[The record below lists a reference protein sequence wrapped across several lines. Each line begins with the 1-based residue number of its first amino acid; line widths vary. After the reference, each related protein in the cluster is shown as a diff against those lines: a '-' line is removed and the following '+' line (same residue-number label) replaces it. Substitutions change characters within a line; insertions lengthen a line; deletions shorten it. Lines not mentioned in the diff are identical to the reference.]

1 MHPTALPPSSQQ
13 PPSPLQ
19 TLDHIVQLLSHLLPL
34 SLSVKSFTGRWQIL
48 RTKLASLK
56 SSISEISGSPH
67 WSENPLLP
75 TLFPNLLSTL
85 QRIQSLCEQC
95 TDPSYNVGKLLM
107 QSDLDM
113 ATGWLSKQIQDI
125 DLLLR
130 SGVLRQSNAI
140 VLSQPGPGSSKE
152 DLGFFI
158 RDLFTRLQIGG
169 VEFKKKAM
177 ESLLQLLEEDEKAV
191 TFVAKEG
198 NVGYL
203 IHLLELNAHP
213 LLREQAV
220 TAVSVLAAANDQS
233 RKCVFEEGGLGPL
246 LRIIESGSMGL
257 KEQAVM
263 AVESITTDPDNAW
276 AISAYGGVSI
286 LIEVCR
292 SGSLAAQSHAVGAIK
307 NVATV
312 EDIRIAL
319 GEEGAVPVLVQ
330 LLVSG
335 TAAAREKAANC
346 IAILASSGEYFRALI
361 LQEKGLQRLLQ
372 LLHDSSSSSNS
383 DTLEHVL
390 RAILALSTSDSTARI
405 LSASTPFIIQIA
417 ELIKHGNILLQ
428 QISASLLANLS
439 ISDGNKRAIA
449 GCIGSLL
456 KLMELSKPDGFQEMA
471 AQALVSLLTVRS
483 NRKDLVRDEKCVSR
497 LVQMLDPKNDL
508 VSKKFPVSVIYS
520 IMAGGSQGCRKRLVA
535 AGAYPHLQKLAEM
548 EITGAKKALQRLS
561 GNRLKSIF
569 SRTLEG
575 ITSKVTNPPAN

>member
-1 MHPTALPPSSQQ
+1 MHPTAAPP
-13 PPSPLQ
+13 PPLSPPQ
-19 TLDHIVQLLSHLLPL
+19 TLDHIIQLLSHLLPS
-34 SLSVKSFTGRWQIL
+34 SLSVKSFTGRWQVL

-67 WSENPLLP
+67 WSDNPLLP
-75 TLFPNLLSTL
+75 TLLPNLLSTL

-95 TDPSYNVGKLLM
+95 TDPSYSVGKLLM

-140 VLSQPGPGSSKE
+140 VLSQPGPASSKE

-177 ESLLQLLEEDEKAV
+177 ESLLQLLEDDEKAA
-191 TFVAKEG
+191 TLVAKEG

-203 IHLLELNAHP
+203 IHLLDLNAHP
-213 LLREQAV
+213 VIHEQAV
-220 TAVSVLAAANDQS
+220 TIVSVLASANDQS
-233 RKCVFEEGGLGPL
+233 KKCVFEEGGLGPL

-257 KEQAVM
+257 KEKAAT
-263 AVESITTDPDNAW
+263 AVESITADPDNAW
-276 AISAYGGVSI
+276 AVLAYGGVSV
-286 LIEVCR
+286 LIEACR
-292 SGSLAAQSHAVGAIK
+292 SGSMAAQSHAVGAIK

-335 TAAAREKAANC
+335 TAVAREKAANC
-346 IAILASSGEYFRALI
+346 IAILASSGEYFRALL

-372 LLHDSSSSSNS
+372 LLRDSTSS

-390 RAILALSTSDSTARI
+390 RAILALSTSDSTATI
-405 LSASTPFIIQIA
+405 LSSSTTFIIQIA

-439 ISDGNKRAIA
+439 ISDGNKRAIS
-449 GCIGSLL
+449 GCTGSLV
-456 KLMELSKPDGFQEMA
+456 KLMESSKPNGLQEMA
-471 AQALVSLLTVRS
+471 AQALVSLLSVRS
-483 NRKDLVRDEKCVSR
+483 NRKDLVRDEKSVLR
-497 LVQMLDPKNDL
+497 LVQMLDPKNEV
-508 VSKKFPVSVIYS
+508 VSKKFPVSVIS
-520 IMAGGSQGCRKRLVA
+520 AIMAGGSQGCRKRLVA

-548 EITGAKKALQRLS
+548 EVAGAKKALQRLS

-569 SRTLEG
+569 SRTWRE
-575 ITSKVTNPPAN
+575 